1 MQQRRDITKG
11 SGEEGFMLIG
21 AVVLVFLVM
30 LTLSVAAVQVARSLR
45 RDREVEGIHRAN
57 EYVRAIQLYYRKFG
71 HYPGNVEQLEKSN
84 NIRFLRQKYDDPMT
98 GKPDWRIIHQ
108 GEAKTTVK
116 GFFGQ
121 PLEGLPGGAGG
132 LGSAASMVSPGA
144 TSTVGGGSSL
154 GGTSSPGG
162 SGGFSLGGS
171 SSSPSGTS
179 PLGSSTVGSS
189 SSPSSGVS
197 SQSATSAIGGGG
209 AIVGIGSSKSGESI
223 SVVNEQTTYETWE
236 FLYDPRIEQLK
247 QKAALLG
254 GASSTNTNSLGSAGS
269 MSSPTNSSNPFS
281 SSSGSGSNSSGSSS
295 TTPH

>member
-1 MQQRRDITKG
+1 MQQRRDISTG
-11 SGEEGFMLIG
+11 TGEEGFMLIG
-21 AVVLVFLVM
+21 VVVLVFLVM

-45 RDREVEGIHRAN
+45 RDREVEAIHRAN

-71 HYPGNVEQLEKSN
+71 HYPGNIEQLEKSN
-84 NIRFLRQKYDDPMT
+84 NIRFLRQKYEDPMT

-144 TSTVGGGSSL
+144 TSTVGGSSPL
-154 GGTSSPGG
+154 GGS

-179 PLGSSTVGSS
+179 PLGSSAVNSSNGSS
-189 SSPSSGVS
+189 SGVN

-223 SVVNEQTTYETWE
+223 SVINEQKTYETWE

-254 GASSTNTNSLGSAGS
+254 GASSTDTNSLGSGGS
-269 MSSPTNSSNPFS
+269 MTSPTNSPF
-281 SSSGSGSNSSGSSS
+281 GGSNGGGFENGVGPGPSGSSP